1 MEMEKGGQIPEN
13 GNIKEFF
20 LSKRAEKSREQSTDA
35 QLNWTKEFFK
45 SDFFHSP
52 EDTPFVEAALS
63 RLFDAKLFSVLLVRM
78 DTLDESKHS
87 QENRKALVLC
97 IARMLE
103 EICAVNIAGWGFI
116 EPDIFGCYIK
126 DRTDKETLE
135 IGASLQEQLSACCK
149 ETVSIGAAQ
158 FPALNFSRGQ
168 VFENARKALHHA
180 AFFGP
185 NSKVLFDAVS
195 LNISGDMLY
204 QEGDISG
211 AIREFQTALKID
223 PSNVNIHNSL
233 GVCYARLGKHEEA
246 REFFST
252 AKWISPDEVMPVYNL
267 GLVCLITG
275 NRKEAL
281 DLFLEAQ
288 FIENG
293 IYEVVYQIGKI
304 YLEESDPIR
313 AKPYFE
319 EAVKIRPA
327 SGTGYRY
334 LGDCCLAM
342 NQQNEAV
349 VAYKKAVKLNPNDA
363 SSLSSLGYLFH
374 TMGENAE
381 IAITFCRQSVQLSPD
396 QGLFRYRLG
405 EIYFRQQKWKEAK
418 EELAAAVRLG
428 HDGEKLLKEI
438 EVKCESSSIC

>member
-1 MEMEKGGQIPEN
+1 
-13 GNIKEFF
+13 
-20 LSKRAEKSREQSTDA
+20 
-35 QLNWTKEFFK
+35 
-45 SDFFHSP
+45 
-52 EDTPFVEAALS
+52 
-63 RLFDAKLFSVLLVRM
+63 
-78 DTLDESKHS
+78 
-87 QENRKALVLC
+87 
-97 IARMLE
+97 
-103 EICAVNIAGWGFI
+103 
-116 EPDIFGCYIK
+116 
-126 DRTDKETLE
+126 
-135 IGASLQEQLSACCK
+135 
-149 ETVSIGAAQ
+149 
-158 FPALNFSRGQ
+158 
-168 VFENARKALHHA
+168 
-180 AFFGP
+180 
-185 NSKVLFDAVS
+185 
-195 LNISGDMLY
+195 
-204 QEGDISG
+204 
-211 AIREFQTALKID
+211 
-223 PSNVNIHNSL
+223 
-233 GVCYARLGKHEEA
+233 
-246 REFFST
+246 
-252 AKWISPDEVMPVYNL
+252 MPVYNL

-304 YLEESDPIR
+304 YLEENDPIR